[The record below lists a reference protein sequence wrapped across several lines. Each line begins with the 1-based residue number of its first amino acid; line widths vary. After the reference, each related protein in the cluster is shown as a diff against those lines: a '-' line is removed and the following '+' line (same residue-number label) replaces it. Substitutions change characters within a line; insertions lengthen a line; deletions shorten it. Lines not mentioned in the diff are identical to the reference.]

1 LHFLCVLSIAIHP
14 AHCSFS
20 GNPQTQ
26 LSLQRLKND
35 VLSCANVSESL
46 MHVVTPSVLSKSLEI
61 NIRPNIHL
69 QIVKKFLLSFQYLLP
84 STTTFETNLFS
95 LSQQFPLRNKSKNKC
110 AIEYREPYYLKVP
123 PWKIPTKG
131 KLKPPLDRG
140 GLTNIVTTA
149 MKIKST

>member
-1 LHFLCVLSIAIHP
+1 
-14 AHCSFS
+14 
-20 GNPQTQ
+20 
-26 LSLQRLKND
+26 
-35 VLSCANVSESL
+35 
-46 MHVVTPSVLSKSLEI
+46 M
-61 NIRPNIHL
+61 
-69 QIVKKFLLSFQYLLP
+69 VKKFLLSFQYLLP
-84 STTTFETNLFS
+84 STTTFETNLLS

-149 MKIKST
+149 TKITSP